1 VNQNNIVNQNNRGD
15 GHVSQRKIEGSFNHS
30 DLKGNNAIQADNV
43 IQSQNISADES
54 EKAFKELFEEI
65 SKISNEQQRQQAE
78 FNAEQLKEAVE
89 AKDKSKVQKLLGFL
103 KGSIGTVASLS
114 TIAKFF
120 GLSL

>member
-1 VNQNNIVNQNNRGD
+1 M
-15 GHVSQRKIEGSFNHS
+15 SQRKIEGSFNHS